1 MTTITN
7 DSISATPNTLFSR
20 RIVNQIWKINNRL
33 CAARACPHEMIRN
46 WPESLKE
53 TKDMRERVKILW
65 EVSFPITNFPFF
77 LSYSLFSVVPQ
88 FAPTR
93 SQQVRGLCADQC
105 RVSCLTNRR
114 GMVEGHA
121 RMIPSLS
128 AVFHR
133 PFSSFSG
140 TVAHISIRF
149 VYLAAFAPDFL
160 LCATPSSWGREM
172 TWVRLRTSLQPDHP
186 GKELLRWRQTVPA
199 SLLRELSN
207 GIGVIGELTSV
218 GPVAIVTWT
227 CQWRPR
233 TVFCA
238 S

>member
-1 MTTITN
+1 
-7 DSISATPNTLFSR
+7 
-20 RIVNQIWKINNRL
+20 
-33 CAARACPHEMIRN
+33 MIRN

-65 EVSFPITNFPFF
+65 EMSFPISNFPFF
-77 LSYSLFSVVPQ
+77 LPYSLFSIVPQ

-140 TVAHISIRF
+140 TVAHLMLDLFTLLPSIRIFYF
-149 VYLAAFAPDFL
+149 VQRHPREAGKWLGYVEGRPFNRTIQERNYFDGVK
-160 LCATPSSWGREM
+160 LC
-172 TWVRLRTSLQPDHP
+172 QPH
-186 GKELLRWRQTVPA
+186 
-199 SLLRELSN
+199 
-207 GIGVIGELTSV
+207 
-218 GPVAIVTWT
+218 
-227 CQWRPR
+227 
-233 TVFCA
+233 FCA
-238 S
+238 NCRMELVWLGSWHQLDPLPS

>member
-1 MTTITN
+1 MKWSETGQRAWKRPKIWEKE
-7 DSISATPNTLFSR
+7 SKYCEKSAFL
-20 RIVNQIWKINNRL
+20 
-33 CAARACPHEMIRN
+33 
-46 WPESLKE
+46 
-53 TKDMRERVKILW
+53 
-65 EVSFPITNFPFF
+65 FPIFHF
-77 LSYSLFSVVPQ
+77 LFLYSLFSAVPQ

-105 RVSCLTNRR
+105 RVPCLTNRR

-160 LCATPSSWGREM
+160 LCATPSSWRREM
-172 TWVRLRTSLQPDHP
+172 TGVRGRTSLQPNHP

-207 GIGVIGELTSV
+207 GIGVIGQLSLV

-233 TVFCA
+233 FLGKR
-238 S
+238 